1 MIAPT
6 TSTQL
11 ILNSLRAFTQ
21 GQTLSEWSLVDWD
34 EVLSG
39 AAHQRLIPILQA
51 TLDKSVLP
59 ADIRQKLEHAA
70 RQQRIRTALLVD
82 AFATVNTAFM
92 QAAIPVMPIKGMFLA
107 HQVYGSVNH
116 RYFDDIDLLVPT
128 EAAREAVALMHQLG
142 YIVHPRAEKPDWH
155 HLAPFL
161 HPQSQ
166 VVIEI
171 HTDLI
176 RRASPGW
183 EVAEIWGRAKRG
195 RIAGVETYL
204 IDEADALI
212 HTALHARHTLY
223 KRISFF
229 LDAYLQLRQL
239 QVHKQVDAFP
249 EMAQSAGAR
258 VALTYLLAVG
268 EQLFGNDAAAMLTA
282 PRWRVGL
289 TRRLAGWD
297 TLTQR
302 QSTLTEGP
310 LPNLLELLLMDSW
323 SHSLRMAYRLIFP
336 PPQFLAEFYGADQ
349 KLNYGKRLLTRT
361 RRVTQQVFNRR

>member
-1 MIAPT
+1 MSAPPA
-6 TSTQL
+6 STQL
-11 ILNSLRAFTQ
+11 ILNSLRAFAQ
-21 GQTLSEWSLVDWD
+21 EQTLPEWSPVEWD
-34 EVLSG
+34 TVLHA
-39 AAHQRLIPILQA
+39 AAHQRLVPILQA
-51 TLDKSVLP
+51 TLKNSALP
-59 ADIRQKLEHAA
+59 DDIRQKLDHAA
-70 RQQRIRTALLVD
+70 RQQRIRTALLVE
-82 AFATVNTAFM
+82 AFATVNNAFV
-92 QAAIPVMPIKGMFLA
+92 QASIPVMPIKGMFLA

-142 YIVHPRAEKPDWH
+142 YIVHPLAEKPDWH
-155 HLAPFL
+155 HLSPFL

-183 EVAEIWGRAKRG
+183 DVAEIWTRAARG

-204 IDEADALI
+204 IDETDALI

-229 LDAYLQLRQL
+229 LDAYLQWRQL
-239 QVHKQVDAFP
+239 QTRNQVHRLP
-249 EMAQSAGAR
+249 ELADSAGAR
-258 VALTYLLAVG
+258 VALAYLLEVG
-268 EQLFGNDAAAMLTA
+268 EALFGDAAAKLTA
-282 PRWRVGL
+282 PRWRVRL
-289 TRRLAGWD
+289 TQRLAGWD
-297 TLTQR
+297 TITQPP
-302 QSTLTEGP
+302 STLTEGP
-310 LPNLLELLLMDSW
+310 LPNLLELLLMDRW

-361 RRVTQQVFNRR
+361 RRVTQQMFNRQ

>member
-6 TSTQL
+6 ASAQL
-11 ILNSLRAFTQ
+11 ILDSLRAFTQ
-21 GQTLSEWSLVDWD
+21 GKTLPGWLSVDWA
-34 EVLSG
+34 EVMS
-39 AAHQRLIPILQA
+39 AAATQRLLPILQT
-51 TLDKSVLP
+51 TLDKSTLP
-59 ADIRQKLEHAA
+59 DDIWQRLDHAT
-70 RQQRIRTALLVD
+70 RQQRIRTALLIE
-82 AFATVNTAFM
+82 AFVTVNTAFM
-92 QAAIPVMPIKGMFLA
+92 QASIPVMPIKGMFLA

-161 HPQSQ
+161 HPKSQ

-195 RIAGVETYL
+195 RIAGTETYL
-204 IDEADALI
+204 IDETDALI

-239 QVHKQVDAFP
+239 QAHHQVDTLA
-249 EMAQSAGAR
+249 EMARSGGAR
-258 VALTYLLAVG
+258 VALAYLLEVG
-268 EQLFGNDAAAMLTA
+268 EQLFGNAAAIVTA
-282 PRWRVGL
+282 SRWRVRL

-302 QSTLTEGP
+302 SSALTEGP
-310 LPNLLELLLMDSW
+310 LPNLVELLLMDSW

-361 RRVTQQVFNRR
+361 RRVTRQVFNRQ